1 MYDLFSD
8 FFDGFDFLM
17 QPTAVKEEKK
27 CPVCGHTYSDF
38 RRTGKIGCG
47 ECYNV
52 FRAPIAETLK
62 QVQPSTIHTGK
73 LPSKSGEELRL
84 KRRYESLKSE
94 LAAAVKNE
102 DYEKAAKLHKQIRE
116 IESEVKKS

>member
-1 MYDLFSD
+1 
-8 FFDGFDFLM
+8 
-17 QPTAVKEEKK
+17 
-27 CPVCGHTYSDF
+27 
-38 RRTGKIGCG
+38 
-47 ECYNV
+47 
-52 FRAPIAETLK
+52 LK
-62 QVQPSTIHTGK
+62 QVQPSIVHTGK

-84 KRRYESLKSE
+84 KRRYESLKNE